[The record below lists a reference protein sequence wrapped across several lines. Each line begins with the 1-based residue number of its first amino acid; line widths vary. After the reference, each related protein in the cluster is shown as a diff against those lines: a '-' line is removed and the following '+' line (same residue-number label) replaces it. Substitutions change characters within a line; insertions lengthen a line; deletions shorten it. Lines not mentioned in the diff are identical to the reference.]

1 MPGKKTDKVIMAP
14 PGVKLSKRLTDI
26 SRRLHS
32 SPIAATMQVVAA
44 QMQTSW
50 EKKRKEKKTK
60 FLQSAKSD
68 LDKCIASRLEE
79 YNTAVAE
86 INAAYDKFVL
96 EYAQM
101 DDHIRRLWLQLQQE
115 QQKLLALSEKKN
127 KTMSDND
134 RERETGQVKGMAI
147 AKKAV
152 EDFGKLVASLEEI

>member
-1 MPGKKTDKVIMAP
+1 MPGKKADKASQQSHSSDDAGIMA
-14 PGVKLSKRLTDI
+14 
-26 SRRLHS
+26 
-32 SPIAATMQVVAA
+32 VVAA

-50 EKKRKEKKTK
+50 EKKRKEKETK

-134 RERETGQVKGMAI
+134 RDRETGQVKGMAI